1 MKFLFAIIS
10 ALFTAHLL
18 AAQHIAVK
26 SFRVLENDLDARV
39 NFPRKDQNGDV
50 CALIKAVTTE
60 TGFDWDGDQL
70 GIVKTLQ
77 KKGEIWIYVPFGAK
91 RITISHAALGVLRN
105 YAYPLNIEKAAVYE
119 MALTTGKVVTV
130 VQEEKIKT
138 ARPSGPTWIGYV
150 FSSKNRQG
158 RSLEVADFVKDGRA
172 FIEPS
177 LLPEGYYWT
186 AFSVAVP
193 DGTFA
198 ASPNLKLEARIKNPA
213 LDKRNNGVCYVELSQ
228 NNKLKI
234 GIGFCSCGGQGA
246 TWMKCGRTHRVH
258 LPELCANLNSYIT
271 LGFEMKDG
279 TMSALIDGAI
289 VKTITYKGS
298 LTGEF
303 SRAGIFFRG
312 GGSVDWLRIY
322 QDGALRLGEEFN
334 ADGETAAGLSD

>member
-1 MKFLFAIIS
+1 
-10 ALFTAHLL
+10 
-18 AAQHIAVK
+18 
-26 SFRVLENDLDARV
+26 
-39 NFPRKDQNGDV
+39 
-50 CALIKAVTTE
+50 
-60 TGFDWDGDQL
+60 
-70 GIVKTLQ
+70 
-77 KKGEIWIYVPFGAK
+77 
-91 RITISHAALGVLRN
+91 
-105 YAYPLNIEKAAVYE
+105 

-234 GIGFCSCGGQGA
+234 GIGFCS
-246 TWMKCGRTHRVH
+246 
-258 LPELCANLNSYIT
+258 
-271 LGFEMKDG
+271 
-279 TMSALIDGAI
+279 
-289 VKTITYKGS
+289 
-298 LTGEF
+298 
-303 SRAGIFFRG
+303 
-312 GGSVDWLRIY
+312 
-322 QDGALRLGEEFN
+322 
-334 ADGETAAGLSD
+334 